1 MNGTVL
7 ITGGTGSL
15 GQAVLAR
22 AERERWDARFVVYSR
37 DEAKQA
43 TLAERFPGVHCVL
56 GDVRDAD
63 RLEAAMRGVDTVIH
77 AAAYKRV
84 PEAERQP
91 ITCANSNVEGSANVV
106 SAARRLGTPQVIG
119 ISTDKACSP
128 INAYGFTKALM
139 ERMFAAEALERPEG
153 PAFTVVRYGNVIA
166 SRGSVVPMFRA
177 QAARG
182 GPLTLTDPDMTRFWI
197 TLDDAV
203 DLIIAGLAIPSG
215 HVLVP
220 RSRAS
225 TMRVMA
231 EASAP
236 GVPTVTGVN
245 RGGEKKHEQLMNRHE
260 SPYATITHGGFV
272 LAPMTGEPSNLL
284 PGGFEYR
291 SDRAVSYTVAELRA
305 VLEQMDAA
313 EPVRTL
319 RAA

>member
-1 MNGTVL
+1 VNGTVL

-15 GQAVLAR
+15 GQAILSR
-22 AERERWDARFVVYSR
+22 AKAERWDARFVVYSR

-43 TLAERFPGVHCVL
+43 VLQERFPGVRCIL
-56 GDVRDAD
+56 GDVRDAE

-91 ITCANSNVEGSANVV
+91 ITCAESNVEGSANVV
-106 SAARRLGTPQVIG
+106 AAARRIGTPRVIG

-139 ERMFAAEALERPEG
+139 ERMFAAEALERPDG
-153 PAFTVVRYGNVIA
+153 PAFTIVRYGNVIA

-177 QAARG
+177 QAAKG
-182 GPLTLTDPDMTRFWI
+182 GPLTLTDPDMTRFWL

-203 DLIIAGLAIPSG
+203 DLILAGLAIPSG
-215 HVLVP
+215 HILVP
-220 RSRAS
+220 KSRSS
-225 TMRVMA
+225 SMRVMA

-260 SPYATITHGGFV
+260 SPYASQAPVGFI
-272 LAPMTGEPSNLL
+272 LAPMAGAPVGWLEPDV
-284 PGGFEYR
+284 EYT
-291 SDRAVSYTVAELRA
+291 SDKAKQYSVDELRM
-305 VLEQMDAA
+305 VLALMDAD
-313 EPVRTL
+313 ETVRTL

>member
-15 GQAVLAR
+15 GQAILAR
-22 AERERWDARFVVYSR
+22 AEAERWDARFVVYSR

-43 TLAERFPGVHCVL
+43 TLHERFPKVLCVL

-106 SAARRLGTPQVIG
+106 AAARRIGTPRVIG

-139 ERMFAAEALERPEG
+139 ERMFMAEALERPDG
-153 PAFTVVRYGNVIA
+153 PTFTTVRYGNVIA
-166 SRGSVVPMFRA
+166 SRGSVVPILRA
-177 QAARG
+177 QAMAG
-182 GPLTLTDPDMTRFWI
+182 GPLRLTDPDMTRFWI

-203 DLIIAGLAIPSG
+203 DLILAGLAIPNG
-215 HVLVP
+215 HILIP
-220 RSRAS
+220 RSRS
-225 TMRVMA
+225 SSMRVMA
-231 EASAP
+231 EAVAP
-236 GVPTVTGVN
+236 GMATVTGAN
-245 RGGEKKHEQLMNRHE
+245 RGGEKQHEQLLNGHE
-260 SPYATITHGGFV
+260 SPYAKLTRAGFV
-272 LAPMTGEPSNLL
+272 LAPMVGTPVDEFPE
-284 PGGFEYR
+284 GFEYR
-291 SDRAVSYTVAELRA
+291 SDRARTYTADELRA
-305 VLEQMDAA
+305 VLEQMEAD

-319 RAA
+319 AA